1 MIKKNA
7 AGTVLCAAVFLTFLH
22 APLWPEEAAGKPDS
36 AISDSTTVNLTIS
49 SLPEAALG
57 ITEKLSIPFLRGDS
71 PLTEGNNL
79 SASFTAE
86 FTPVSI
92 NGYAEFVWTPLAFLQ
107 FVSGG
112 RAGSGWNIELF
123 GSDVRGIGLNRRRAD
138 GTAWT
143 DAEAFGGLTWMV
155 KAGAVFQ
162 FDAASL
168 FPGDWNHVVL
178 RLYQELNFSSF
189 SSAKAGESWYYA
201 NDFGENR
208 NGQNYYASYLFGYQM
223 PRKPLFLDMTALM
236 AEQYRFLCHVPGGD
250 AWGDDLDRWVFSA
263 LFNFSFTGWFSTA
276 LITQVRTMRNFS
288 SNTADLEFYQDRRM
302 ADGNPLRLEFYR
314 VAAIFS
320 FKLRQPAD
328 GALRK
333 LSE

>member
-1 MIKKNA
+1 MSEKNPA
-7 AGTVLCAAVFLTFLH
+7 RTVLCAAVFLTFLH
-22 APLWPEEAAGKPDS
+22 AQLWPEEAA
-36 AISDSTTVNLTIS
+36 ITDSTTANLTIS
-49 SLPEAALG
+49 SLPEAALSL
-57 ITEKLSIPFLRGDS
+57 TEKLSIPFLQGDS
-71 PLTEGNNL
+71 FLTEGNNL

-92 NGYAEFVWTPLAFLQ
+92 NGYAEFVLTPLAFLQ
-107 FVSGG
+107 LVSGG

-123 GSDVRGIGLNRRRAD
+123 GGDLRGIGINRRRAD

-143 DAEAFGGLTWMV
+143 DAEAFGGLNWMV

-162 FDAASL
+162 FDAAAI

-178 RLYQELNFSSF
+178 LLYQELHFSAF
-189 SSAKAGESWYYA
+189 SSAQAGESWYYA
-201 NDFGENR
+201 NDSGENR

-223 PRKPLFLDMTALM
+223 PQKPLFLDMAALM
-236 AEQYRFLCHVPGGD
+236 AEQYRFLYHAPGGD
-250 AWGDDLDRWVFSA
+250 AWGDELDRWVFSA

-288 SNTADLEFYQDRRM
+288 SSTADLEFYQDRRM
-302 ADGNPLRLEFYR
+302 ADNNPLRLEFYR

-320 FKLRQPAD
+320 FKLR
-328 GALRK
+328 
-333 LSE
+333 